1 METGNLRSIFVSD
14 RIKYITLKLKIGSMS
29 VPTSLPSER
38 DISLARDVSL
48 LLKHAQTD
56 ALTLTIEQID
66 GSEHQI
72 QLPTLAIAA
81 LNDIMTAIG
90 EGKAIRIVGI
100 NPELTI
106 QSAADL
112 LNVSLSYLIELL
124 ETDRIPHRKIENI
137 YQIKYNDVIEYKT
150 TIDAARREVLD
161 ELTAEAQ
168 ALNLGY

>member
-1 METGNLRSIFVSD
+1 
-14 RIKYITLKLKIGSMS
+14 MS
-29 VPTSLPSER
+29 ALISLPSEK
-38 DISLARDVSL
+38 DISLARDISL
-48 LLKHAQTD
+48 LMKHAQAET
-56 ALTLTIEQID
+56 LTLTIEEID
-66 GSEHQI
+66 GNKRQI

-81 LNDIMTAIG
+81 LNDILTAIG

-112 LNVSLSYLIELL
+112 LNVSPSYLVELL
-124 ETDRIPHRKIENI
+124 ERDSIPHNQIGNT
-137 YQIKYNDVIEYKT
+137 YQIKYNDVIDYET

>member
-1 METGNLRSIFVSD
+1 
-14 RIKYITLKLKIGSMS
+14 MS
-29 VPTSLPSER
+29 VPTSLPSEK
-38 DISLARDVSL
+38 DISLARDISL
-48 LLKHAQTD
+48 LLKHGQTNT
-56 ALTLTIEQID
+56 LTLTIEQID
-66 GSEHQI
+66 GSERQI
-72 QLPTLAIAA
+72 QLPTQAIAI

-90 EGKAIRIVGI
+90 EGQAIKIVGI

-112 LNVSLSYLIELL
+112 LNVSPSYLIELI
-124 ETDRIPHRKIENI
+124 ETNIIPHRKIGNI
-137 YQIKYNDVIEYKT
+137 FQIKYNDVINYKT

>member
-1 METGNLRSIFVSD
+1 MNL
-14 RIKYITLKLKIGSMS
+14 
-29 VPTSLPSER
+29 PTSLPSER

-56 ALTLTIEQID
+56 TLTITIEQID
-66 GSEHQI
+66 GSERQI

-90 EGKAIRIVGI
+90 EGKAIGIVGI

-112 LNVSLSYLIELL
+112 LNVSPSYPIGLL
-124 ETDRIPHRKIENI
+124 ETDRIPHRKIGNI
-137 YQIKYNDVIEYKT
+137 CQIKYNDVIEYKT

>member
-1 METGNLRSIFVSD
+1 
-14 RIKYITLKLKIGSMS
+14 MS
-29 VPTSLPSER
+29 VPTSLPSEK
-38 DISLARDVSL
+38 DISLARDISL
-48 LLKHAQTD
+48 LMKHAQTET
-56 ALTLTIEQID
+56 LTLKIEQID

-81 LNDIMTAIG
+81 LNDILTAIG
-90 EGKAIRIVGI
+90 EGKAIEIVGI

-112 LNVSLSYLIELL
+112 LNVSQSYLIELL
-124 ETDRIPHRKIENI
+124 ETDSIPHRKIGNT
-137 YQIKYNDVIEYKT
+137 YQIKYNDLINYKT
-150 TIDAARREVLD
+150 TIDTARREVLD